1 MTNLQSQGCG
11 RGYDVIMLALHG
23 FDAYG
28 LEISATGVSTAK
40 KYAASE
46 MQRPQE
52 YNFGLGWTGPVTP
65 GNASFVEG
73 NFFKPGWERQISANG
88 DIKFDLVYDYTVTA
102 SQKSLLGNN
111 CQDETDE
118 GSSSVLCTRKCVRSG
133 QRA

>member
-1 MTNLQSQGCG
+1 MTHLQYQGCG

-73 NFFKPGWERQISANG
+73 DFFKPGWERQISANG

-102 SQKSLLGNN
+102 SQKIPAW
-111 CQDETDE
+111 Q
-118 GSSSVLCTRKCVRSG
+118 
-133 QRA
+133 